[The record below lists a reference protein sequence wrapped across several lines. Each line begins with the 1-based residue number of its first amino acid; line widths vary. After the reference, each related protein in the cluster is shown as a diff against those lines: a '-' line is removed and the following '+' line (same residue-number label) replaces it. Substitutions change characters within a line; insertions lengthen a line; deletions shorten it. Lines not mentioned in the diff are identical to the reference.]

1 MPTRDRRPGA
11 GGVTAFALHR
21 TDVDGAAVVRPTGRL
36 DLTTY
41 RELRDGLLKCAVDE
55 PTAVIVRLDDGF
67 ECVTPVFLS
76 VFATVWLRVAEWPGV
91 PLMLVGESPGHR
103 RALASSGRSGA
114 AVGAVPR
121 FAGLR
126 AALAAVGRPPERTRD
141 EMQLPGE
148 LISGLLA
155 REFVREVCE
164 RRSVTHFAHDAVT
177 VATELVE
184 NAVRHA
190 RSAPVLRLELRGHRL
205 TVAVRDE
212 SPDPPKEPKPEP
224 LRPRGWGLTIV
235 SALSRTWGCYPWPRG
250 GKVVWAVLD
259 D

>member
-1 MPTRDRRPGA
+1 MPTRDRGRGA
-11 GGVTAFALHR
+11 GVVAALALHR

-67 ECVTPVFLS
+67 ECATPAFMS
-76 VFATVWLRVAEWPGV
+76 VFATVGLRVSEWPGV
-91 PLMLVGESPGHR
+91 PVMLVGESPCHR
-103 RALASSGRSGA
+103 RALA
-114 AVGAVPR
+114 VGALGVVLR
-121 FAGLR
+121 FTALT
-126 AALAAVGRPPERTRD
+126 AALAAVERPPERTRD
-141 EMQLPGE
+141 ETQLPDS
-148 LISGLLA
+148 LLSGLLA
-155 REFVREVCE
+155 RHFVRETCQ
-164 RRSVTHFAHDAVT
+164 RRHVTHLVHDAVT

-190 RSAPVLRLELRGHRL
+190 RSAPVLRLELRGRRL

-212 SPDPPKEPKPEP
+212 SLDPPREPKAEP
-224 LRPRGWGLTIV
+224 LRPGGWGLTIV
-235 SALSRTWGCYPWPRG
+235 SSLSRTWGCYPWPHG

-259 D
+259 G